1 MLKSL
6 QYGEYFLQSGD
17 IVPNGLIFDH
27 ERGQLS
33 QLDANMANIGQNDI
47 KVDKKPYFSPEGLS

>member
-33 QLDANMANIGQNDI
+33 QLDANLANIGQNGI
-47 KVDKKPYFSPEGLS
+47 KVDKKPYFSP